1 MVLRALRENKI
12 KNFKIFGLPDFFDDE
27 IWASKVLA
35 VTGLKPLDALVFSR
49 DPWTVKSFERIGVKV
64 QPQPFFFNKL
74 SATLVRKKICRQEKW
89 EHLLPKSVSV
99 YLKEIRAGQRLKFLA
114 VPPEKR
120 IVGFIREKIKKAG
133 AKGGIVGISGGVD
146 SAVVA
151 VLAKQA
157 LGNRCRFL
165 SINFDQGSL
174 AKNISLLN
182 KKLGGRIKILSLRD
196 SYGCLLRRFPPGNKI
211 ARGNLK
217 SRLIMAT
224 LYYFANFYNLLV
236 IGTTNRSEEEVG
248 YFTKFGDGAADID
261 PISHLYKTDVLEMAK
276 RLAVPEEIIRT
287 KPSADFWRGQTDE
300 KELGVSYEQL
310 DKILRL
316 LVQGF
321 KEEEISFLTDI
332 SKKKIKGVIQRRKKN
347 AHKLLPPARIQ
358 INNLLGT
365 KC

>member
-1 MVLRALRENKI
+1 MVLRALRESKI
-12 KNFKIFGLPDFFDDE
+12 KNFKIFGLPDFFDDK

-35 VTGLKPLDALVFSR
+35 VTGLKPLDTLVFSR
-49 DPWTVKSFERIGVKV
+49 DPWTMKSFEKIGVRV

-89 EHLLPKSVSV
+89 EHLLPKSVSA
-99 YLKEIRAGQRLKFLA
+99 YLKEIRAEQRLKFLA

-120 IVGFIREKIKKAG
+120 IVGFIREKIKEAG
-133 AKGGIVGISGGVD
+133 AKGGIVGVSGGVD
-146 SAVVA
+146 SAVAA

-165 SINFDQGSL
+165 SINFDRGSL
-174 AKNISLLN
+174 SENISLLN
-182 KKLGGRIKILSLRD
+182 KKLGGRIKILSLRSPYD
-196 SYGCLLRRFPPGNKI
+196 CLLRRFPPGNKI

-248 YFTKFGDGAADID
+248 YFTKFGDGAVDIE

-276 RLAVPEEIIRT
+276 RLGVPEEIIKV
-287 KPSADFWRGQTDE
+287 KPSAGFWRGQTDE
-300 KELGVSYEQL
+300 DELGVSYEQL

-332 SKKKIKGVIQRRKKN
+332 SKKKVRDVIQRKKKN

-358 INNLLGT
+358 YVN
-365 KC
+365 